1 MKVFNKTLLVTA
13 ITLASTS
20 AMAVNVEVSG
30 FGTVGYSQ
38 NDERDSVVN
47 GTTSKGS
54 WGQTTLLGLQAEV
67 KLSDKLSATAQVKLS
82 EDATIDEKMQMT
94 LQMAFLGFQATESL
108 KVRLGRLRAPFYLDS
123 EYLDVGYVKT
133 TATSPL
139 AVYGQAPFPNYN
151 GLDMIFTHYT
161 DSDLELQVQPYIG
174 KEQVE
179 IDFSRVGGGGKLDAN
194 YLAGINASVA
204 GDEWKVRAGYT
215 IGEMNNPAYQ
225 VTAATEG
232 AYLNDD
238 MGSFL
243 TLGASY
249 DNGGLLAMVEFAK
262 RNVEDAEAIANL
274 TGAYIT
280 LGYQFNGFTPYIT
293 YQVQETDDKN
303 RAIGVNSDFKA
314 LSLGAKYEFAKSNIA
329 IKAEVTNFEF
339 GKSEA
344 FPTFVPGFGF
354 VTVPAGYVNTLTG
367 NDTTAGL
374 KSAKV
379 LNLTLETMF

>member
-1 MKVFNKTLLVTA
+1 MN
-13 ITLASTS
+13 
-20 AMAVNVEVSG
+20 VSG
-30 FGTVGYSQ
+30 FGTIGYSQ
-38 NDERDSVVN
+38 NDEKGSVVN

-67 KLSDKLSATAQVKLS
+67 KLSEKLSATAQVKLS

-133 TATSPL
+133 MATSPL

-161 DSDLELQVQPYIG
+161 DSDLEFQVQPYIG

-179 IDFSRVGGGGKLDAN
+179 VDFSQVGGGGKLDAN
-194 YLAGINASVA
+194 YLAGINASIA

-215 IGEMNNPAYQ
+215 VGEMNNPAYQ
-225 VTAATEG
+225 VNAATEG
-232 AYLNDD
+232 LYLNDD

-243 TLGASY
+243 TLGANY
-249 DNGGLLAMVEFAK
+249 DNGALLATVEFAK
-262 RNVEDAEAIANL
+262 RNVEDAKAIANL
-274 TGAYIT
+274 TGAYLI
-280 LGYQFNGFTPYIT
+280 LGYQFNGFTPYMV
-293 YQVQETDDKN
+293 YQAQETDDKN
-303 RAIGVNSDFKA
+303 QAIGVNSDFKA
-314 LSLGAKYEFAKSNIA
+314 LSLGAKYEFSGVAV
-329 IKAEVTNFEF
+329 KAEVTNFEF
-339 GKSEA
+339 GENGRS
-344 FPTFVPGFGF
+344 
-354 VTVPAGYVNTLTG
+354 GYGYTNTLTG
-367 NDTTAGL
+367 NATTTL

>member
-179 IDFSRVGGGGKLDAN
+179 IDFSRVDTLFQVNQKNLFP
-194 YLAGINASVA
+194 INKFNEVQHL
-204 GDEWKVRAGYT
+204 
-215 IGEMNNPAYQ
+215 NNKNAEHRKAY
-225 VTAATEG
+225 
-232 AYLNDD
+232 
-238 MGSFL
+238 FPL
-243 TLGASY
+243 TYHALLRESY
-249 DNGGLLAMVEFAK
+249 A
-262 RNVEDAEAIANL
+262 
-274 TGAYIT
+274 
-280 LGYQFNGFTPYIT
+280 
-293 YQVQETDDKN
+293 
-303 RAIGVNSDFKA
+303 
-314 LSLGAKYEFAKSNIA
+314 
-329 IKAEVTNFEF
+329 
-339 GKSEA
+339 
-344 FPTFVPGFGF
+344 
-354 VTVPAGYVNTLTG
+354 
-367 NDTTAGL
+367 
-374 KSAKV
+374 
-379 LNLTLETMF
+379 